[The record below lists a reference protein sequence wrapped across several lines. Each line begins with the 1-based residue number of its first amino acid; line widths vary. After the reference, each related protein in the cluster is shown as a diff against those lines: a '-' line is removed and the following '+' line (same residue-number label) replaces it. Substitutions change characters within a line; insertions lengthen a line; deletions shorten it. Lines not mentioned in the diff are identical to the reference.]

1 VTSLARAA
9 AGSAVLAL
17 LWSSPAV
24 ALDRTPLTGI
34 VKPGNGG
41 ASWGGTEIAAL
52 QTGLAADLAGA
63 ATLRGTHVGLL
74 VLDTAGH
81 SLFAHGADDA
91 FQSASTLK
99 LLVGSTALDRLGP
112 EYRFTTTVESAP
124 SVSGGTTL
132 VLRGGGDPLLR
143 ATDLDAAAQ
152 AVADARLSPPLDLV
166 LDISH
171 VAPSE
176 RNPPGWSLDDIL
188 APYAPVIDG
197 LPFEENRLHVQV
209 VPGAVGEPPTVDLPP
224 PFRPQDVPPGS
235 CQGGPTLLTFT
246 IAARTV
252 AAGTESTLDAERG
265 RCGDVV
271 LTGVVPAGAPEK
283 IDVAVEQPE
292 ALARMTLVAA
302 LERRG
307 IAVSPPDP
315 GAGPI
320 AGVVALP
327 YRREPAGTVLWR
339 HDGEPLR
346 DLLADMWFPS
356 DNLIAEMLL
365 RELDV
370 AANHRA
376 GTAAGGI
383 ALERAWLRGIG
394 ADPSRTTLA
403 DGSGLSQYNRIT
415 PRILAAILSHD
426 WTGPYRDLV
435 LDDLPVAGRRGTLS
449 GVMRS
454 TPAEGRVF
462 AKDGAMSHIRSLA
475 GYIATRKHGTVLFV
489 LLVDDWLGADPDLE
503 RLRAAVCGRLATS

>member
-1 VTSLARAA
+1 MMRSSPPRPSSCSSGARRWTGSGRTTASRPLSRAPPTA
-9 AGSAVLAL
+9 AG
-17 LWSSPAV
+17 
-24 ALDRTPLTGI
+24 
-34 VKPGNGG
+34 
-41 ASWGGTEIAAL
+41 GT
-52 QTGLAADLAGA
+52 
-63 ATLRGTHVGLL
+63 
-74 VLDTAGH
+74 
-81 SLFAHGADDA
+81 S
-91 FQSASTLK
+91 
-99 LLVGSTALDRLGP
+99 
-112 EYRFTTTVESAP
+112 
-124 SVSGGTTL
+124 L

-143 ATDLDAAAQ
+143 AADLDAAADAVVQ
-152 AVADARLSPPLDLV
+152 AGLPPPVDLTV
-166 LDISH
+166 DTSH
-171 VAPSE
+171 VAPGE

-209 VPGAVGEPPTVDLPP
+209 APGAVGEAPAVTLPP
-224 PFRPQDVPPGS
+224 PFQPLDVPVGS
-235 CQGGPTLLTFT
+235 CQAGPTLLTFT
-246 IAARTV
+246 VAARTV

-265 RCGDVV
+265 RCGDIV
-271 LTGVVPAGAPEK
+271 LTGGVPAGAPEK

-292 ALARMTLVAA
+292 TLARMTLVAA

-307 IAVSPPDP
+307 IAVTPPEP

-320 AGVVALP
+320 AGVVASP
-327 YRREPAGTVLWR
+327 YRGEPAGTVLWR

-356 DNLIAEMLL
+356 NNLIAEMLL

-370 AANHRA
+370 NANHRA

-415 PRILAAILSHD
+415 PRILAAILRHD
-426 WTGPYRDLV
+426 WSGPNRDLV

-449 GVMRS
+449 GVMRG

-462 AKDGAMSHIRSLA
+462 AKDGAMSHIRGLA

-503 RLRAAVCGRLATS
+503 RLRAAVCGRLAKS